1 MRTVRS
7 ASIGGTAAFLFAVLA
22 SPSAAQYGA
31 RVGAPIVHIYS
42 QNGPGVESNY
52 VTPAIQVSE
61 DAYVFAVSMDLDG
74 QIQVLHPDYP
84 GISVRIRRQQQL
96 RLPNFF
102 AGYMQPD
109 GGSLGAARQY
119 AYSQGYG
126 RYEVD
131 TRGTVIALAS
141 RAPFNLE
148 RVESGGDWDI
158 LAIRG
163 LIERRSPA
171 SAAQALA
178 SYLGA
183 KGEPI
188 GRDYMRFAGGRQN
201 YYASD
206 GLYSCDVYYRG
217 NPSAIALRRR
227 DMLDRVGRMK
237 QAGTSV
243 SVVGYDVCGM
253 PIVAYGPSR
262 SAAVLFRSPTVERR
276 DPAETTTRG
285 RRSRNSTPRDGNA
298 TESAAPGSFPITTIE
313 EQQLS
318 GEATLNERNELGRE
332 RRQVP
337 IDRRIDPRGD
347 GLPGTTGIPLERPA
361 PRRPETTVTG
371 VFPPRQYSRPVTR
384 TAAPPPSRR
393 H

>member
-1 MRTVRS
+1 MQIVRS
-7 ASIGGTAAFLFAVLA
+7 ASIGATAAFLLAVLA

-31 RVGAPIVHIYS
+31 RAGAPIVHIYS

-102 AGYMQPD
+102 AGFRQPD
-109 GGSLGAARQY
+109 GGMLDATGQY
-119 AYSQGYG
+119 ANSPGYG
-126 RYEVD
+126 RYEDD

-141 RAPFNLE
+141 RAPFDLE

-188 GRDYMRFAGGRQN
+188 GRDYLRFAGAHQN

-206 GLYSCDVYYRG
+206 GLYSCDLYYRG
-217 NPSAIALRRR
+217 NRSAIAFRRR

-237 QAGTSV
+237 QAGSSV

-253 PIVAYGPSR
+253 PIVAFGPSR
-262 SAAVLFRSPTVERR
+262 SAVLRSPTVERR
-276 DPAETTTRG
+276 DADDVTAKE
-285 RRSRNSTPRDGNA
+285 RRFRHSPRRDGDA
-298 TESAAPGSFPITTIE
+298 IESAALGSFPITTIE
-313 EQQLS
+313 EPRLS
-318 GEATLNERNELGRE
+318 GEATLNERNERGRE
-332 RRQVP
+332 QRQVP

-361 PRRPETTVTG
+361 PRRPETTVIG
-371 VFPPRQYSRPVTR
+371 VFPPREYSRPVTR
-384 TAAPPPSRR
+384 AAAPPPSRR